1 MELLEKRIL
10 KDGQVLPGNVLKADS
25 FLNHQIDIDLINALG
40 AEWKRLYADEK
51 ITKIVTIEASGIGIA
66 CIAAQ
71 YFKVPVVFA
80 KKSKSSNI
88 GNDFYTTPV
97 VSYTHGNTYDVIL
110 SKKYL
115 SPDDKVLIIDDF
127 LANGSALRA
136 LINIVESAGATVVG
150 AGIAIEKEY
159 QGGGNRIRD
168 LGYRVESLAKVKSM
182 ADGRVEFC

>member
-1 MELLEKRIL
+1 M
-10 KDGQVLPGNVLKADS
+10 
-25 FLNHQIDIDLINALG
+25 
-40 AEWKRLYADEK
+40 
-51 ITKIVTIEASGIGIA
+51 
-66 CIAAQ
+66 
-71 YFKVPVVFA
+71 
-80 KKSKSSNI
+80 
-88 GNDFYTTPV
+88 
-97 VSYTHGNTYDVIL
+97 VSYTPGNTSDVIL